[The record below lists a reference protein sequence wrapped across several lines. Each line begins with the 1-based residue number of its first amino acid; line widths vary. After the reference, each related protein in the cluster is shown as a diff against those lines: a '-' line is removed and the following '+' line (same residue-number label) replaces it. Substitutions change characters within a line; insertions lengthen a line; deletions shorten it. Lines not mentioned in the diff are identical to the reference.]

1 MAYNGLGM
9 RLTSC
14 VLGTNTHYASDEQL
28 PLTNRM
34 GNKVITVLFGL
45 GPIAEKTTDW
55 NYLLT
60 NGASLP
66 RQLTDMNG
74 EITLSVRYSPW
85 GKAMDISGL
94 ENFDMSYISTLTD
107 FATGLMYIGNGQYFD
122 PETGRFLTRGVN
134 QNSPNPYVPWD
145 PMMTILG
152 PLGLVS
158 ANYARKR
165 IKRVAAVG
173 FLALFLEACGR
184 ILLIVAVIILV
195 AITLNA
201 CGTHNA
207 QDGVDTPP
215 GQNGGGGMSNEQ
227 TSPTLKNVT
236 FNGNVAAG
244 NESVVGKGGGIY
256 NYVNAD
262 PTLTNVTFS
271 GNTAGIGG
279 GMYSVDSNNIKIFNS
294 IFWGNGT
301 EIVNSNSVPLIE
313 DSVVQGGCTANVA
326 SPVHKARIVISIR
339 MKLQRIPY
347 SCRSS
352 CGSDGWVRWSVGPS
366 SSAQEHSPPGRYS
379 EETGISWIFS
389 HGRLLFGK
397 LNKKGAAFPGGKSHL
412 QVLQWAIVSCAK
424 NVKPTPNGD
433 CATSP
438 IMKRRG
444 SHKQARNRKMSWRNF
459 SGISVVERNTCLCNK
474 SSLKEQ

>member
-1 MAYNGLGM
+1 MKVESHDGSAWNTQAEMEYDGLGT
-9 RLTSC
+9 RLTSSAFG
-14 VLGTNTHYASDEQL
+14 VTTRYASDGQM
-28 PLTNRM
+28 PLTIST
-34 GNKVITVLFGL
+34 GNKVITILYGL
-45 GPIAEKTTDW
+45 GPVAEKTNDW
-55 NYLLT
+55 NYLLSD
-60 NGASLP
+60 GVSLP

-256 NYVNAD
+256 NYVNGRPD
-262 PTLTNVTFS
+262 TNKC
-271 GNTAGIGG
+271 
-279 GMYSVDSNNIKIFNS
+279 NI
-294 IFWGNGT
+294 
-301 EIVNSNSVPLIE
+301 
-313 DSVVQGGCTANVA
+313 
-326 SPVHKARIVISIR
+326 
-339 MKLQRIPY
+339 
-347 SCRSS
+347 
-352 CGSDGWVRWSVGPS
+352 
-366 SSAQEHSPPGRYS
+366 
-379 EETGISWIFS
+379 
-389 HGRLLFGK
+389 
-397 LNKKGAAFPGGKSHL
+397 
-412 QVLQWAIVSCAK
+412 
-424 NVKPTPNGD
+424 
-433 CATSP
+433 
-438 IMKRRG
+438 
-444 SHKQARNRKMSWRNF
+444 
-459 SGISVVERNTCLCNK
+459 
-474 SSLKEQ
+474 

>member
-1 MAYNGLGM
+1 
-9 RLTSC
+9 
-14 VLGTNTHYASDEQL
+14 
-28 PLTNRM
+28 
-34 GNKVITVLFGL
+34 
-45 GPIAEKTTDW
+45 
-55 NYLLT
+55 
-60 NGASLP
+60 
-66 RQLTDMNG
+66 
-74 EITLSVRYSPW
+74 
-85 GKAMDISGL
+85 
-94 ENFDMSYISTLTD
+94 MSYISTLTD

-122 PETGRFLTRGVN
+122 PETGRFLTRGVFP
-134 QNSPNPYVPWD
+134 NSPNPYVPWN
-145 PMMTILG
+145 PIGTILG

-279 GMYSVDSNNIKIFNS
+279 GMYSVDSNNI
-294 IFWGNGT
+294 T
-301 EIVNSNSVPLIE
+301 
-313 DSVVQGGCTANVA
+313 
-326 SPVHKARIVISIR
+326 
-339 MKLQRIPY
+339 
-347 SCRSS
+347 
-352 CGSDGWVRWSVGPS
+352 
-366 SSAQEHSPPGRYS
+366 
-379 EETGISWIFS
+379 
-389 HGRLLFGK
+389 
-397 LNKKGAAFPGGKSHL
+397 
-412 QVLQWAIVSCAK
+412 
-424 NVKPTPNGD
+424 
-433 CATSP
+433 
-438 IMKRRG
+438 
-444 SHKQARNRKMSWRNF
+444 
-459 SGISVVERNTCLCNK
+459 
-474 SSLKEQ
+474 

>member
-1 MAYNGLGM
+1 MRTGQFGGRRRKMTRNGIST

-14 VLGTNTHYASDEQL
+14 VLGVNTSYATDEQL

-45 GPIAEKTTDW
+45 GPIAEKNTDW

-60 NGASLP
+60 DGVNLP
-66 RQLTDMNG
+66 CQLTDMNG
-74 EITLSVRYSPW
+74 EITLSVRHSPW
-85 GKAMDISGL
+85 EKMMDVNGF
-94 ENFDMSYISTLTD
+94 ENIGMSYISALAD
-107 FATGLMYIGNGQYFD
+107 FATGLIYVGNGQYFD

-134 QNSPNPYVPWD
+134 PNSPNPYVPWD

-279 GMYSVDSNNIKIFNS
+279 GMYSVDSNNIKIYNS

-313 DSVVQGGCTANVA
+313 DSVVQGGCTAGNICTNIINA
-326 SPVHKARIVISIR
+326 DP
-339 MKLQRIPY
+339 KLGLWANNGGYTQTFALL
-347 SCRSS
+347 S
-352 CGSDGWVRWSVGPS
+352 G
-366 SSAQEHSPPGRYS
+366 SSAIDAGNDA
-379 EETGISWIFS
+379 T
-389 HGRLLFGK
+389 
-397 LNKKGAAFPGGKSHL
+397 
-412 QVLQWAIVSCAK
+412 
-424 NVKPTPNGD
+424 
-433 CATSP
+433 CATTDQ
-438 IMKRRG
+438 RG
-444 SHKQARNRKMSWRNF
+444 ITRPQGAHCDIGSYEVATYTLFLPLILR
-459 SGISVVERNTCLCNK
+459 
-474 SSLKEQ
+474 

>member
-1 MAYNGLGM
+1 MRTGQFGGRRRKMTRNGIST

-14 VLGTNTHYASDEQL
+14 VLGVNTSYATDEQL

-45 GPIAEKTTDW
+45 GPIAEKNTDW

-60 NGASLP
+60 DGVNLP
-66 RQLTDMNG
+66 CQLTDMNG
-74 EITLSVRYSPW
+74 EITLSVRHSPW
-85 GKAMDISGL
+85 EKMMDVNGF
-94 ENFDMSYISTLTD
+94 ENIGMSYISALAD
-107 FATGLMYIGNGQYFD
+107 FATGLIYVGNGQYFD

-134 QNSPNPYVPWD
+134 PNSPNPYVPWD

-279 GMYSVDSNNIKIFNS
+279 GMYSVDSNNIKIYDSF
-294 IFWGNGT
+294 FWGNGT

-313 DSVVQGGCTANVA
+313 DSVVQGGCTAGNICTNIINA
-326 SPVHKARIVISIR
+326 DP
-339 MKLQRIPY
+339 KLGLLANNGGYTQTFALL
-347 SCRSS
+347 S
-352 CGSDGWVRWSVGPS
+352 G
-366 SSAQEHSPPGRYS
+366 SSAID
-379 EETGISWIFS
+379 TGNDATCVTTDQRGITRPQGAHCDIGSYEVATYT
-389 HGRLLFGK
+389 LF
-397 LNKKGAAFPGGKSHL
+397 LPL
-412 QVLQWAIVSCAK
+412 IL
-424 NVKPTPNGD
+424 
-433 CATSP
+433 
-438 IMKRRG
+438 R
-444 SHKQARNRKMSWRNF
+444 
-459 SGISVVERNTCLCNK
+459 
-474 SSLKEQ
+474 